1 VFKTDQTNEELRK
14 LKLKLTQ
21 HWQLENIQFLFKVYK
36 ESKRALYIVG
46 DIDKTDRRNLKKE
59 LRDRAKSPESV
70 MNKQIKSNKIRPQT
84 ATSRNHDKAKILA
97 TSSKIDDLFTI

>member
-1 VFKTDQTNEELRK
+1 M
-14 LKLKLTQ
+14 TQ
-21 HWQLENIQFLFKVYK
+21 HWQIENIQFLFKVYK
-36 ESKRALYIVG
+36 DSKRALYIVG

-70 MNKQIKSNKIRPQT
+70 MNKKIKSNKIRPQT
-84 ATSRNHDKAKILA
+84 ATSRNHDKSVPLV

>member
-14 LKLKLTQ
+14 LKLKLTH

-36 ESKRALYIVG
+36 DSKRALNIVG
-46 DIDKTDRRNLKKE
+46 DIEKSDRRNLKKE

-70 MNKQIKSNKIRPQT
+70 MNKKIKSNKIRP
-84 ATSRNHDKAKILA
+84 
-97 TSSKIDDLFTI
+97 